1 MSQPSP
7 VGRNWPLVHILA
19 REWWIFSEELGEIG
33 WLGIILVNQAGCA
46 RSSPRFGSSS
56 SFVLNQ
62 TTSVRVAGL
71 ALPPTIRLYRRR
83 SASFSWLTYIME
95 RYAGSSTHL
104 RFGFSASEC
113 SGDCQP
119 RCSRNLYLSPPTA
132 VPSRAFARETPFYRN
147 MFSRPRA
154 KSCATLLS
162 RLPL

>member
-83 SASFSWLTYIME
+83 SASFSWLTYIM
-95 RYAGSSTHL
+95 
-104 RFGFSASEC
+104 ASEC